1 VTLMATRLSFPE
13 ISANAQRL
21 YQAGNY
27 AAAAK
32 AFEEAAEVAAQ
43 DLGDELAS
51 AEMKNNQSVA
61 LLRAK
66 QAQAALEATLGTEGI
81 FAKANDLRREGMAL
95 GNQASAL
102 EALGR
107 RKEAVQGYQRAAA
120 ILERAGEGDLRA
132 EIMQLLAVHYL
143 RRAKFIDAVITLQS
157 GLAGVKNPTAKQ
169 RLMKKFLFIR
179 L

>member
-1 VTLMATRLSFPE
+1 MTQMAERLSFPE
-13 ISANAQRL
+13 ILANAQRL
-21 YQAGNY
+21 YQAGDY
-27 AAAAK
+27 PAAAS
-32 AFEEAAEVAAQ
+32 AFGEAAACAQ
-43 DLGDELAS
+43 QLGDELAA

-66 QAQAALEATLGTEGI
+66 LAQAALEASQGTELV
-81 FAKANDLRREGMAL
+81 FAKANDLRRQGMAL

-107 RKEAVQGYQRAAA
+107 RKEAVLGYQQAAA
-120 ILERAGEGDLRA
+120 VLERAGEGDLRA

-143 RRAKFIDAVITLQS
+143 RRAKFIDAVIALQS

>member
-1 VTLMATRLSFPE
+1 MRMAESSSFPAL
-13 ISANAQRL
+13 SAEAQRL

-27 AAAAK
+27 ADAAK
-32 AFEEAAEVAAQ
+32 AFAEAAAAAAQ
-43 DLGDELAS
+43 EGGDELTS

-66 QAQAALEATLGTEGI
+66 QAQAALAASQGTEAI
-81 FAKANDLRREGMAL
+81 FAKAGDLRRQGMAL
-95 GNQASAL
+95 ANQASAL

-107 RKEAVQGYQRAAA
+107 RKEAVLGYQQAADF
-120 ILERAGEGDLRA
+120 LERAGEGDLRA

-143 RRAKFIDAVITLQS
+143 RRAKFIDAAIALQS